1 LAILEERI
9 EKYKLR
15 VEAAQSKNEEW
26 GHGILTISDIIQIN
40 KDKLDDA
47 GNPVITTDI
56 ENYLAGLR
64 FHYFIHSQGLE
75 RVEEVLQELTALF
88 QLFEGRICVVEQAQE
103 LVEELGDDEATI
115 SLAQEARLKEVIETF
130 IDVEE
135 RIRAQKDAMA

>member
-1 LAILEERI
+1 
-9 EKYKLR
+9 
-15 VEAAQSKNEEW
+15 
-26 GHGILTISDIIQIN
+26 
-40 KDKLDDA
+40 
-47 GNPVITTDI
+47 
-56 ENYLAGLR
+56 
-64 FHYFIHSQGLE
+64 LE

-115 SLAQEARLKEVIETF
+115 SPVQEARLKEVIETF